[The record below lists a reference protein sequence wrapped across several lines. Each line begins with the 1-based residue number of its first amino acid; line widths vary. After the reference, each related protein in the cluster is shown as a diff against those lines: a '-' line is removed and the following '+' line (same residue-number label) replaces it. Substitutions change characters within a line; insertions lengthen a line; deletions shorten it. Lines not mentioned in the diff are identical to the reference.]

1 MWHDLVVGSKHKL
14 IPSVIGDMK
23 VVKSK
28 SLTNNA
34 VSYSG
39 PPTLIAK
46 RSAKHSGSS
55 AFWHLR
61 DMNRV
66 RTLREFTDS
75 VQDKSSKEKKM
86 MIVTVDG
93 DPDRNPRY
101 INTIN
106 CAIDYFNEH
115 YLDA

>member
-1 MWHDLVVGSKHKL
+1 
-14 IPSVIGDMK
+14 MK

-28 SLTNNA
+28 NLTNNA

-39 PPTLIAK
+39 PPTVIAK
-46 RSAKHSGSS
+46 RSTKHSGSS

-61 DMNRV
+61 DTNRV

-93 DPDRNPRY
+93 DPDRNPRCT
-101 INTIN
+101 NTIN

>member
-1 MWHDLVVGSKHKL
+1 
-14 IPSVIGDMK
+14 MK

-28 SLTNNA
+28 NLTNNA

-39 PPTLIAK
+39 PPTFIAK
-46 RSAKHSGSS
+46 RSAKHAGSS

-66 RTLREFTDS
+66 RTLCEFTDS

-93 DPDRNPRY
+93 DHDRNPRY
-101 INTIN
+101 TKTIN
-106 CAIDYFNEH
+106 CAIDYLNEH